1 MNTRENRAGYARGPR
16 AGAAA
21 RHIKNRSLI
30 YNAGVRV
37 RWHHNV
43 LWHVRTRYA
52 GRRGGGRAAG
62 PRAPRARPAAPRARV
77 LATARFRSPP
87 LDPPPTPRPCNC
99 TNIPESDRG
108 VRARPATPMLSVAAT
123 RARPPRRAA
132 RPAGKRAPIAWAL
145 TCSFLDIPWRCPFD
159 WLKASSSPPL
169 PMTTT
174 AGTPARRTLQ
184 PPSHA
189 RALARGREGAR
200 YARRCARCA
209 RLRGGRACQTRP
221 PMHSCVL
228 SARAAHSGS
237 RAQRALSPPLAL
249 PHGNLG
255 KSRVLSASR
264 IDHTPY
270 RRFSSAARLRG
281 REKREKK
288 SGQPPSLDRAG
299 AATPARVSRRLRGE
313 GAERGERGAIV

>member
-1 MNTRENRAGYARGPR
+1 VAPQCTVARTYTLR
-16 AGAAA
+16 GAARA
-21 RHIKNRSLI
+21 RAPRC
-30 YNAGVRV
+30 AGVRV

-99 TNIPESDRG
+99 TNIPESGRG

-145 TCSFLDIPWRCPFD
+145 TCSFLHIPWRCPFD

-281 REKREKK
+281 R
-288 SGQPPSLDRAG
+288 
-299 AATPARVSRRLRGE
+299 
-313 GAERGERGAIV
+313 

>member
-1 MNTRENRAGYARGPR
+1 MAPQCTVARTYTLCGAARRRAGRGPR
-16 AGAAA
+16 
-21 RHIKNRSLI
+21 
-30 YNAGVRV
+30 
-37 RWHHNV
+37 
-43 LWHVRTRYA
+43 
-52 GRRGGGRAAG
+52 
-62 PRAPRARPAAPRARV
+62 PRARAYSLRRV
-77 LATARFRSPP
+77 RSPP

-221 PMHSCVL
+221 PMHSCLL
-228 SARAAHSGS
+228 SARAAPHSGS
-237 RAQRALSPPLAL
+237 RA
-249 PHGNLG
+249 
-255 KSRVLSASR
+255 KSSVSASR
-264 IDHTPY
+264 STTRQSREISGTLRLAHRPHTVPPLKLGGE
-270 RRFSSAARLRG
+270 AARQ
-281 REKREKK
+281 RE
-288 SGQPPSLDRAG
+288 A
-299 AATPARVSRRLRGE
+299 
-313 GAERGERGAIV
+313 